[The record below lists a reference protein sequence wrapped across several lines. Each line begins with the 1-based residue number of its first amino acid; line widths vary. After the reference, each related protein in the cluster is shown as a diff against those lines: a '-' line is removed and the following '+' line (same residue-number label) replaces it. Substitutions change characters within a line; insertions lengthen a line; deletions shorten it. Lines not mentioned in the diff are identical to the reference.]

1 MPDLFD
7 VPSVNEPLASRM
19 RPRTLEEFCGQSHI
33 VGEGTVLRKAIE
45 TDGITSLIFWGPPGV
60 GKSTLAS
67 IIANHTSANFESFS
81 AVVSGVPELRKVIAR
96 ADDAKKFNGLRTILF
111 VDEIHRFNKA
121 QQDALLPY
129 VENGTVILIG
139 ATTEN
144 PYFEV
149 NTPLISRARVF
160 RFEKLTD
167 EQVKTLILRAIED
180 KERGLGLQH
189 IVADPEAVDHIV
201 KCAGGDA
208 RNALNA
214 LELAS
219 KTAVDSE
226 DGSKQI
232 TLDIA
237 QQAVQMRVLGYDKGG
252 DGHYDTISAFIKSM
266 RGSDPDAAVYWLA
279 KMLDAGED
287 PKFVARR
294 MIVQASE
301 DIGNADPMAMVVAS
315 SAAQAVQFVGM
326 PEAAIPLAH
335 AAIYLACAP
344 KSNACYMALARARK
358 DLKNERTKEI
368 PMHLRNPVFKNAKDF
383 GIGVGYKYP
392 HDFPGNYVKQEYMPK
407 SPDFEPYY
415 RPTENGHEAK
425 IKARLQRLKDI
436 DGGGK

>member
-167 EQVKTLILRAIED
+167 EHVKTLILRAIED

-252 DGHYDTISAFIKSM
+252 DGHYDT
-266 RGSDPDAAVYWLA
+266 
-279 KMLDAGED
+279 
-287 PKFVARR
+287 
-294 MIVQASE
+294 
-301 DIGNADPMAMVVAS
+301 
-315 SAAQAVQFVGM
+315 
-326 PEAAIPLAH
+326 
-335 AAIYLACAP
+335 
-344 KSNACYMALARARK
+344 
-358 DLKNERTKEI
+358 
-368 PMHLRNPVFKNAKDF
+368 
-383 GIGVGYKYP
+383 
-392 HDFPGNYVKQEYMPK
+392 
-407 SPDFEPYY
+407 
-415 RPTENGHEAK
+415 
-425 IKARLQRLKDI
+425 
-436 DGGGK
+436 